1 MSKLTEISTKDFT
14 QVVIQA
20 PTPVLVD
27 FYAPWCGP
35 CRMVAPLLEALA
47 ETYAGQIQF
56 VKVNVD
62 DAPEVAARYHITGV
76 PTLMAFHNGKVI
88 KTIVGLAS
96 PRALTAALDPLASLG
111 AAPVALEPACCR

>member
-1 MSKLTEISTKDFT
+1 MSKANEIEPQHFDPE
-14 QVVIQA
+14 VLQA

-35 CRMVAPLLEALA
+35 CRTVAPLLEALA
-47 ETYAGQIQF
+47 EPYAGRIKF

-62 DAPEVAARYHITGV
+62 DAPELAARYHITGV
-76 PTLMAFHNGKVI
+76 PTLMAFHQGKVI

-96 PRALTAALDPLASLG
+96 PRALKADLEQLASLG
-111 AAPVALEPACCR
+111 AAPVALEPACAR

>member
-76 PTLMAFHNGKVI
+76 PTLMAFNQGKAV

-96 PRALTAALDPLASLG
+96 PRALTAELEQLASLG